1 MKAGCLGA
9 LLSAGMLGLGCVLVS
24 THLQP
29 SDDRIYGTAAAP
41 NQQGGSMT
49 HCRRK
54 SLPACTAR
62 VSRLVRNEEICKDAL
77 WWLFFAMWLS

>member
-1 MKAGCLGA
+1 MKACCLSA
-9 LLSAGMLGLGCVLVS
+9 LLSAGMLGIGCVPVS

-41 NQQGGSMT
+41 NSQGGSMT

-54 SLPACTAR
+54 SQSEQA
-62 VSRLVRNEEICKDAL
+62 SKK
-77 WWLFFAMWLS
+77 